1 MSIFVFANNASSLLA
16 SGITNSQTTV
26 TVTTG
31 QGALF
36 PAISAGQVAACT
48 IEDVSGNIEVVYATG
63 RTGDTLTIVRGEEGT
78 TALAFASGSRIE
90 QRVTLGV
97 LAALLQKN
105 GGDTLSG
112 TTVLSG
118 VLNLGAGGSIQAAGG
133 ELAGVALRGA
143 PGVTS
148 NQILIP
154 AGGSGPTA
162 GASLI
167 LTKANVAGNLP
178 AGVDFVRSGMVVGW
192 TGLSSAIPS
201 GWHLCD
207 GTGGTINLLDQ
218 FIVGGGG
225 SLPVTGSYP
234 STTGATSAGT
244 PVINAV
250 TLDATNMPSHHHGNV
265 IYAGSA
271 AQVVGPTG
279 TGAGAG
285 YFFGGSG
292 PGVAINW
299 NTADNVG
306 GSSPFTPT
314 ANALPTHTHSVSAP
328 PYTAMFMI
336 QKL

>member
-16 SGITNSQTTV
+16 SSMTNVQTTAVV
-26 TVTTG
+26 TAG

-36 PAISAGQVAACT
+36 PAIGAGQIAACT

-78 TALAFASGSRIE
+78 TALAFAAGSRIE

-97 LAALLQKN
+97 LAALLQKT

-112 TTVLSG
+112 STALTG
-118 VLNLGAGGSIQAAGG
+118 VLNLGGGGSIQNGEIAG
-133 ELAGVALRGA
+133 AALRGA

-154 AGGSGPTA
+154 AGGSGATA

-167 LTKANVAGNLP
+167 LTASNVAGNLP
-178 AGVDFVRSGMVVGW
+178 AGVDFVRTGMVIGW
-192 TGLSSAIPS
+192 TGLSSAIPA

-225 SLPVTGSYP
+225 ALPVTGTYS

-244 PVINAV
+244 PTLNAV
-250 TLDATNMPSHHHGNV
+250 TLLAANMPSHHHGNT
-265 IYAGSA
+265 IYAGNA
-271 AQVVGPTG
+271 GQVVGPTG
-279 TGAGAG
+279 TPAGGAF
-285 YFFGGSG
+285 FFGGTG
-292 PGVAINW
+292 AGVAINW

-306 GSSPFTPT
+306 GSTPFTPT
-314 ANALPTHTHSVSAP
+314 ANALGTHTHSVSAP

>member
-1 MSIFVFANNASSLLA
+1 MSLFVWQNNASSLLA
-16 SGITNSQTTV
+16 SGITNVQTTV
-26 TVTTG
+26 TVTSG
-31 QGALF
+31 QGSLF
-36 PAISAGQVAACT
+36 PTPGSGQIAVCT
-48 IEDVSGNIEVVYATG
+48 IEDVSGNIEVVYCTG
-63 RTGDTLTIVRGEEGT
+63 RTGDTLTIIRGEEST

-90 QRVTLGV
+90 QRVTMGILE
-97 LAALLQKN
+97 ALLQKN

-112 TTVLSG
+112 TTLLTG
-118 VLNLGAGGSIQAAGG
+118 VLNSGSGGSIQNGEIAG
-133 ELAGVALRGA
+133 AALRGA

-154 AGGSGPTA
+154 SGGGGATA

-167 LTKANVAGNLP
+167 LTASNIAANLP
-178 AGVDFVRSGMVVGW
+178 AGVDFIRSGMVVGW

-207 GTGGTINLLDQ
+207 GTSGTINLLDQ

-225 SLPVTGSYP
+225 SLPSTGTYA

-244 PVINAV
+244 PTINAV
-250 TLDATNMPSHHHGNV
+250 TLNSSNMPSHHHGNV
-265 IYAGSA
+265 IYAGNA
-271 AQVVGPTG
+271 GQVVGPTG
-279 TGAGAG
+279 TVAGGFYFTGGAG
-285 YFFGGSG
+285 S
-292 PGVAINW
+292 GVAINW

-314 ANALPTHTHSVSAP
+314 ANALGTHTHSVSAP